1 MNVVKGLKVYQDIF
15 MDSELLR
22 LAEYINELRLAGR
35 RGELSGELIEEQ
47 LFLSLSLSGI
57 KKTLV
62 GYSMDIAF
70 V

>member
-1 MNVVKGLKVYQDIF
+1 MKGLKVYQDIF

-35 RGELSGELIEEQ
+35 RGELSGKLIEEH
-47 LFLSLSLSGI
+47 LFLSLSLYDI
-57 KKTLV
+57 NKTLV

-70 V
+70 A

>member
-1 MNVVKGLKVYQDIF
+1 MKGLKVYQDIF

-35 RGELSGELIEEQ
+35 RGELSGKLIEEH
-47 LFLSLSLSGI
+47 LFLSLYDI